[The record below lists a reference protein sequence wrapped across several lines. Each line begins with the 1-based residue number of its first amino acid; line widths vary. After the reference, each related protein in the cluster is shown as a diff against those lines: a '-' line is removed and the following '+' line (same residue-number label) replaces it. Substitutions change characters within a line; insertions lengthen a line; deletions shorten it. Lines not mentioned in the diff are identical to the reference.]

1 MSNAAPPA
9 PGAAGTAATQSENP
23 VYDVV
28 VVGGGPGGYVA
39 AIRAAQL
46 GLKVAVVEREEMGG
60 ICLNWGCIPSK
71 TLLRNA
77 EVLSLINRA
86 DTFGIT
92 VGNVSADYGAGMAR
106 CKKVV
111 ATQVRGV
118 QFLMRKNRI
127 DVVRGSARLAAS
139 DRVAVSGG
147 PDGDRELQA
156 KNIIIAT
163 GTRVRPLKGVA
174 IDGRRIVSAKE
185 VWGVDT
191 LPKSVLIIGSGAIG
205 VEFATVY
212 QAYGSEVTLV
222 EYLPRVLPL
231 EDEDGSA
238 ELAKSFSRRGITIL
252 TSTSVE
258 SAEVTG
264 DKVRVRLVPAPGGRT
279 VEIEQ
284 QEEPAQQYRTTQE
297 GQAAPQTLEV
307 DQVLLAAGVQPN
319 SGDLGLEA
327 VGVKINERGFIEID
341 DRMQTNVP
349 GIYAIGDV
357 TGKVLLAHVASAQGE
372 VAAEAIA
379 GHPAIKLD
387 YNAMPRC
394 TYSNPQVASIGLT
407 EAQARE
413 SGRDIRIGKFPFR
426 PNGKAQAL
434 NDLDGQIKIIADAAS
449 GEILGALMVGPDVTE
464 LIGEFSLARSLES
477 TPFEL
482 ARSVHPHPTL
492 SEVIAEAALNVEGQA
507 IHM

>member
-1 MSNAAPPA
+1 MSVVSTPA
-9 PGAAGTAATQSENP
+9 PAAATAPANT

-28 VVGGGPGGYVA
+28 VIGSGPGGYVA
-39 AIRAAQL
+39 AIRASQL
-46 GLKVAVVEREEMGG
+46 GLKAAIVEREELGG
-60 ICLNWGCIPSK
+60 VCLNWGCIPSK
-71 TLLRNA
+71 ALLRNA

-86 DTFGIT
+86 DTFGIS

-106 CKKVV
+106 CRKVIT
-111 ATQVRGV
+111 TQVRGV
-118 QFLMRKNRI
+118 NFLMRKNAI
-127 DVVRGSARLAAS
+127 DVVRGNAKLSAK
-139 DRVAVSGG
+139 DRVSVSGG
-147 PDGDRELQA
+147 ADGDRELQT
-156 KNIIIAT
+156 KNVIIAT
-163 GTRVRPLKGVA
+163 GTRVRPLKGVE
-174 IDGRRIVSAKE
+174 IDGSHVISAKE

-205 VEFATVY
+205 VEFATVF
-212 QAYGSEVTLV
+212 QAYGTEVTLV

-231 EDEDGSA
+231 EDEEIST
-238 ELAKSFSRRGITIL
+238 ELARSFSRRGIKIM
-252 TSTSVE
+252 TSTSVD
-258 SAEVTG
+258 SAEVSG
-264 DKVRVRLVPAPGGRT
+264 DTVKVTLSPAPGGRK
-279 VEIEQ
+279 VEVEQPEAKGQ
-284 QEEPAQQYRTTQE
+284 QERTTQQ
-297 GQAAPQTLEV
+297 GQSEPQTLEV
-307 DQVLLAAGVQPN
+307 ERVLLAAGVLPN

-327 VGVKINERGFIEID
+327 LGVTINQRGFIEID
-341 DRMQTNVP
+341 ERMQTNVP

-379 GHPAIKLD
+379 GHPELKLD

-413 SGRDIRIGKFPFR
+413 GGREVRVGKFPFR

-449 GEILGALMVGPDVTE
+449 GEILGANMIGPDVTE

-492 SEVIAEAALNVEGQA
+492 SEVIAEAALNVEGKA

>member
-1 MSNAAPPA
+1 MSTEAAPAPATNAAGA
-9 PGAAGTAATQSENP
+9 PSNP
-23 VYDVV
+23 TYDVV
-28 VVGGGPGGYVA
+28 VIGGGPGGYVA

-46 GLKVAVVEREEMGG
+46 GLKAAVVEREELGG

-71 TLLRNA
+71 ALLRNA

-92 VGNVSADYGAGMAR
+92 VGHVSADYGAGMAR
-106 CKKVV
+106 CRKVIT
-111 ATQVRGV
+111 TQVRGV
-118 QFLMRKNRI
+118 NFLMRKNQI
-127 DVVRGSARLAAS
+127 DVVRGNAKLSAKDHVS
-139 DRVAVSGG
+139 VSGG
-147 PDGDRELQA
+147 ADGDRELQT
-156 KNIIIAT
+156 KNVIIAT
-163 GTRVRPLKGVA
+163 GTRVRPLKGVEV
-174 IDGRRIVSAKE
+174 DGEHIISARE

-191 LPKSVLIIGSGAIG
+191 LPKSVLIVGSGAIG
-205 VEFATVY
+205 VEFATVF

-231 EDEDGSA
+231 EDEEIST
-238 ELAKSFSRRGITIL
+238 ELARSFSRRGIKIM
-252 TSTSVE
+252 TSTSVDG
-258 SAEVTG
+258 AEISG
-264 DKVRVRLVPAPGGRT
+264 DSVKVQLSPAPGGRT
-279 VEIEQ
+279 VDVERPEELAQ
-284 QEEPAQQYRTTQE
+284 QELTTQQ
-297 GQAAPQTLEV
+297 GQTQPQTLEV
-307 DQVLLAAGVQPN
+307 ERVLLAAGVLPN

-327 VGVKINERGFIEID
+327 LGVTINKRGFIEID
-341 DRMQTNVP
+341 ERMQTNVP
-349 GIYAIGDV
+349 GIYAVGDV

-379 GHPAIKLD
+379 GHQEIKLD

-413 SGRDIRIGKFPFR
+413 GGREVHVGKFPFR

-449 GEILGALMVGPDVTE
+449 GEILGAQLIGPDVTE

>member
-1 MSNAAPPA
+1 MSTASTPA
-9 PGAAGTAATQSENP
+9 PETAAAGAPAANP
-23 VYDVV
+23 TYDIVV
-28 VVGGGPGGYVA
+28 IGGGPGGYVA

-46 GLKVAVVEREEMGG
+46 GLKAAVVEREELGG

-86 DTFGIT
+86 DSFGIS

-106 CKKVV
+106 CRKVV
-111 ATQVRGV
+111 TTQVRGV
-118 QFLMRKNRI
+118 NFLMRKNQI
-127 DVVRGSARLAAS
+127 DVVRGAAKVLGR

-147 PDGDRELQA
+147 ADGDRELQT
-156 KNIIIAT
+156 KNVIIAT
-163 GTRVRPLKGVA
+163 GSRVRQLKGVDV
-174 IDGRRIVSAKE
+174 DGQHVISAKE
-185 VWGVDT
+185 MWNVDS
-191 LPKSVLIIGSGAIG
+191 LPKSILIIGSGAIG
-205 VEFATVY
+205 VEFATIF
-212 QAYGSEVTLV
+212 QAYGTEVTLV
-222 EYLPRVLPL
+222 EFLPRVLPL
-231 EDEDGSA
+231 EDEEIST
-238 ELAKSFSRRGITIL
+238 ELARSFSRRGIKIM
-252 TSTSVE
+252 TSTSVDGVDV
-258 SAEVTG
+258 SG
-264 DKVRVRLVPAPGGRT
+264 DTVKVHLSPAPGGRM
-279 VEIEQ
+279 VEVEQ
-284 QEEPAQQYRTTQE
+284 WQEPAQQERTTQQGE
-297 GQAAPQTLEV
+297 TQPQTLEV
-307 DQVLLAAGVQPN
+307 ERVLLAAGFQPN
-319 SGDLGLEA
+319 SGDLGLE
-327 VGVKINERGFIEID
+327 VLGVTINQRGFIGID

-357 TGKVLLAHVASAQGE
+357 TGKVPLAHVASAQGE

-379 GHPAIKLD
+379 GHPEITLD

-394 TYSNPQVASIGLT
+394 TYSNPQVASMGLT

-413 SGRDIRIGKFPFR
+413 GGREVRVGKFPFR

-434 NDLDGQIKIIADAAS
+434 NELDGQIKIIADAAS
-449 GEILGALMVGPDVTE
+449 GEILGVQMIGADVTE

-492 SEVIAEAALNVEGQA
+492 SEVIAEAALNVEGHA